1 MYSRGTPA
9 TCMLKYDTATDKYE
23 DYYYYT
29 RTFRFENNM
38 KTYTGGSDKLMI
50 KCLLNGTGSGVYS
63 LVGNRY
69 TIENYPYENIG
80 GIVFTAEEIEI
91 DLINN
96 VTTLSLMSNG

>member
-1 MYSRGTPA
+1 MFVKWYWA
-9 TCMLKYDTATDKYE
+9 K
-23 DYYYYT
+23 
-29 RTFRFENNM
+29 RT
-38 KTYTGGSDKLMI
+38 
-50 KCLLNGTGSGVYS
+50 VYS

-69 TIENYPYENIG
+69 TIDNYPYENIG